1 MLFILKLDDETYY
14 FSNEKKVLDFAN
26 DSIVKYKTVKIQY
39 WANEKGRFS
48 YLRTK
53 DLIND
58 KWID

>member
-26 DSIVKYKTVKIQY
+26 NSIVKYKTVEIQY
-39 WANEKGRFS
+39 WANEEGRFS